1 MEHVALRMQS
11 GELGNIRPAIV
22 IANRDCGAIEKAQ
35 KLDIPTE
42 VIKKSEFPGE
52 KWAQEIARI
61 LHGKKVDIVFQNG
74 WVPLTPPEITS
85 DWQGSIYNQH
95 PGPLSG
101 DNMRPD
107 FGGK

>member
-42 VIKKSEFPGE
+42 VIKKSEFQEKNGHKKSPGFYM
-52 KWAQEIARI
+52 R
-61 LHGKKVDIVFQNG
+61 KK
-74 WVPLTPPEITS
+74 
-85 DWQGSIYNQH
+85 
-95 PGPLSG
+95 
-101 DNMRPD
+101 
-107 FGGK
+107 